1 MKKHWISV
9 LRLALILIC
18 PLAAT
23 LACQLVSLQD
33 LPAAWDWLVSS
44 PRPAAMYCM
53 ALLLVQMVLTGLTRL
68 SGLAGLLAALPPFA
82 LLLCS
87 PCWTSAPFCTATTP
101 SPSGGGWLWPPPAGR
116 C

>member
-33 LPAAWDWLVSS
+33 LPAAWDWE
-44 PRPAAMYCM
+44 
-53 ALLLVQMVLTGLTRL
+53 G
-68 SGLAGLLAALPPFA
+68 
-82 LLLCS
+82 
-87 PCWTSAPFCTATTP
+87 TS
-101 SPSGGGWLWPPPAGR
+101 LI
-116 C
+116 